1 MIVSIRD
8 TCNSVNT
15 LAFNCD
21 ENGKTVTAAVPAPEG
36 NNMESKRTK
45 TNDANGGHQLAVDSI
60 YEALLQLMEK
70 KPYSE
75 IKITDIVERAGVSR
89 MAYYRNYQTK
99 DEILTKCLEKNL
111 DDFYSRILSDQSK
124 GATGISR
131 IDFMTAFFE
140 ELQKDHILQAV
151 ISAGLLDKLFELH
164 RNFMYNIYRYVLEI
178 DMDKEENQK
187 RLYYDMGGI
196 VGLLLYC
203 CDQHFHADS
212 RELAEL
218 VMKRSTAGEKDI

>member
-1 MIVSIRD
+1 MLSICD
-8 TCNSVNT
+8 ICNRVNT

-21 ENGKTVTAAVPAPEG
+21 ENGKNVTAKCLYSHALPRKEQ
-36 NNMESKRTK
+36 METKRVK
-45 TNDANGGHQLAVDSI
+45 TNGANGGHQLAVDSI

-89 MAYYRNYQTK
+89 MAYYRNYQSK
-99 DEILTKCLEKNL
+99 DEILTKRLEKNL
-111 DDFYSRILSDQSK
+111 DDFYSRILDDKSK
-124 GATGISR
+124 GTTSMSR
-131 IDFMTAFFE
+131 IEFMTAFFE
-140 ELQKDHILQAV
+140 ELQKDHILQTV

-178 DMDKEENQK
+178 DMDKKENIK
-187 RLYYDMGGI
+187 KLYYDMGGI

-203 CDQHFHADS
+203 KDQGFHADS
-212 RELAEL
+212 HELAEL
-218 VMKRSTAGEKDI
+218 VMRRS